1 MTEGNTP
8 MHRVVYKTI
17 RKNIEENVYPGDSL
31 LPSENEMC
39 ALFEV
44 TRPTIRQ
51 ALTRLE
57 NDGFIK
63 RYQGKG
69 SIVQKVHHRLGILSI
84 KGVSQVLGT
93 QGSLTT
99 QIIKKPV
106 VEPWPDDFMF
116 DLTPEEKSYGCISMK
131 RLRLINGKP
140 IIFDIVHLVNIDIPR
155 FCQKKY
161 EKRSL
166 FSTLK
171 NDYNID
177 VINGEQNIRAINAT
191 KEIAKHLKV
200 PERQAILHLEGAHYT
215 SKNLRVF
222 SEAFCSTDRFY
233 LHGSF

>member
-1 MTEGNTP
+1 MEGSIP
-8 MHRVVYKTI
+8 RHRVVYETI
-17 RKNIEENVYPGDSL
+17 RKNIEENVYSGDSL

-84 KGVSQVLGT
+84 KGVSQILGT
-93 QGSLTT
+93 QGSLSTK
-99 QIIKKPV
+99 IIKKPSV
-106 VEPWPDDFMF
+106 GVWPTNFMYE
-116 DLTPEEKSYGCISMK
+116 LTEEEKSLGCIRME
-131 RLRLINGKP
+131 RLRLLDNKP
-140 IIFDIVHLVNIDIPR
+140 IIYDIVHLVNIDIPR

-161 EKRSL
+161 ENRSL

-171 NDYNID
+171 NDYGINVID
-177 VINGEQNIRAINAT
+177 GQQNIRAKNVS
-191 KEIAKHLKV
+191 KNIAGLLQISRGKAV
-200 PERQAILHLEGAHYT
+200 LHLEGAHYT
-215 SKNLRVF
+215 SKKMRVF
-222 SEAFCSTDRFY
+222 SEAYCHTDRFY
-233 LHGSF
+233 LYGSF

>member
-1 MTEGNTP
+1 MNEAIP
-8 MHRVVYKTI
+8 RHQAIYETI
-17 RKNIEENVYPGDSL
+17 RKNIEDNTYPGDSL

-39 ALFEV
+39 ARLEV
-44 TRPTIRQ
+44 TRPTARQ

-63 RYQGKG
+63 RHQGKG

-84 KGVSQVLGT
+84 KGVSQRLGA

-99 QIIKKPV
+99 KIIKKPV

-116 DLTPEEKSYGCISMK
+116 ELTPEERSLGCINMK
-131 RLRLINGKP
+131 RLRLIDDKP

-171 NDYNID
+171 NDYGIE
-177 VINGEQNIRAINAT
+177 VVNGEQNIRAINAT
-191 KEIAKHLKV
+191 KELAKHLQVVEK
-200 PERQAILHLEGAHYT
+200 QAILHLEGAHYT
-215 SKNLRVF
+215 SKNLRIF
-222 SEAFCSTDRFY
+222 SEAFCSSDRFY